1 MSENLGSIN
10 GISYLHS
17 YFPKPE
23 PFFFTRLLAKFQTHN
38 VAAFDGMHRALVSG
52 SKAHGHNGPGP
63 TPQVVST
70 SSDVTNALL
79 ATILTGLTRKRTR
92 SPEYDFCT
100 PARKQAR
107 PMPFLSPIESP
118 VPKWDEILHTCLLD
132 MVTQLCIDL
141 TTAET
146 FL

>member
-1 MSENLGSIN
+1 
-10 GISYLHS
+10 
-17 YFPKPE
+17 
-23 PFFFTRLLAKFQTHN
+23 
-38 VAAFDGMHRALVSG
+38 MHGALVSG
-52 SKAHGHNGPGP
+52 SKAREHNGPGP

-100 PARKQAR
+100 PAQKRAQ
-107 PMPFLSPIESP
+107 PMQFSSPIESP

-132 MVTQLCIDL
+132 MVTQLGIDL

-146 FL
+146 FLQKEDYTPDIIPFIKMLFL